1 MRKALGWPD
10 VLLSRKGCMANMSKK
25 NVYQI
30 VQKKGLNY
38 ILSSSLHADCGRK
51 YSLGEIGI
59 FMHLYY
65 QEDIDYYLSFLKKIP
80 SGVHIY
86 ISVSDMEMREKIE
99 NFIGQEKIPECHIID
114 KENRGR
120 DISALLV
127 AFRERILAYKYVCFV
142 HDKKAKGYNENV
154 LHETQ
159 EWIAGMWNNM
169 LASEA
174 YIFNVIDLLEDNEKL
189 GLLVPPE
196 MAGIWCNHAY
206 TDMWKTDFDNT
217 LKLAEYLD
225 LNCNIDFRYPPI
237 TIGTVFW
244 CKTDAM
250 RKLFNKKWLY
260 SDFREE
266 PLPLFGTLGHA
277 VERILAFVAQDAG
290 FDTAYVMSMEFAQDY
305 IFQLKDTLRE
315 AYKNLNDV
323 GIYSLARRELYS
335 TKQEKIAAYMSLHA
349 KNYFYGAGYFGKEC
363 FNIAA
368 KLGKKPDA
376 FLVSQRAQGKE
387 DYLGIPV
394 YAYDEVEVDEQ
405 TGILITVS
413 AIRQE
418 EIISMLREHG
428 IKDYLTIF

>member
-1 MRKALGWPD
+1 
-10 VLLSRKGCMANMSKK
+10 MANLSKE

-30 VQKKGLNY
+30 ARKKGLNY
-38 ILSSSLHADCGRK
+38 ILSSSLQADCSKK
-51 YSLGEIGI
+51 YSLDEIGI

-65 QEDIDYYLSFLKKIP
+65 LEDIDYYLSYLKRIP

-86 ISVSDMEMREKIE
+86 ISAADMKIREKIE
-99 NFIGQEKIPECHIID
+99 NFIGQEKISECYIMD

-127 AFRERILAYKYVCFV
+127 AFRERILAYKYVCFI
-142 HDKKAKGYNENV
+142 HDKKAKGFNENV
-154 LHETQ
+154 LDETQ
-159 EWIAGMWNNM
+159 EWIVGMWNNM
-169 LASEA
+169 LASET
-174 YIFNVIDLLEDNEKL
+174 YIFNVIDLLEKDEKL

-217 LKLAEYLD
+217 LKLAEYLNLD
-225 LNCNIDFRYPPI
+225 CNIDIQYPPI

-244 CKTDAM
+244 CRTDAM
-250 RKLFNKKWLY
+250 RKLFLRNWQY
-260 SDFREE
+260 TDFREE

-277 VERILAFVAQDAG
+277 VERILAYVAQDAG
-290 FDTAYVMSMEFAQDY
+290 FDTAYVMSMEFAQNY

-315 AYKNLNDV
+315 AYINLNDV

-335 TKQEKIAAYMSLHA
+335 VQQEKIAAYINLHR

-368 KLGKKPDA
+368 KIGKKPDA
-376 FLVSQRAQGKE
+376 FLVSHKSQGKE

-394 YAYDEVEVDEQ
+394 YAYDEIEIDEQ
-405 TGILITVS
+405 TGILVTVS
-413 AIRQE
+413 ATRQE
-418 EIISMLREHG
+418 EIVSMLKEHG
-428 IKDYLTIF
+428 IKDYMTIF

>member
-1 MRKALGWPD
+1 MEN
-10 VLLSRKGCMANMSKK
+10 LSRENM
-25 NVYQI
+25 YQI
-30 VQKKGLNY
+30 VREKGLNY
-38 ILSSSLHADCGRK
+38 ILSSVLRDNDSRK
-51 YSLGEIGI
+51 YSLDQIGI

-65 QEDIDYYLSFLKKIP
+65 REDIDYYLSFLTRIP
-80 SGVHIY
+80 LGVHIY
-86 ISVSDMEMREKIE
+86 ISASDGEVRGKIEDFIEREKIS
-99 NFIGQEKIPECHIID
+99 ECHIID

-127 AFRERILAYKYVCFV
+127 AFREKILTYKYVCFV
-142 HDKKAKGYNENV
+142 HDKKAKGYNEKV
-154 LHETQ
+154 LKETR

-169 LASEA
+169 LASET
-174 YIFNVIDLLEDNEKL
+174 YIFNVMDLFEKREEL

-196 MAGIWCNHAY
+196 AAGIWCNHAY

-217 LKLAEYLD
+217 LKLANYLN
-225 LNCNIDFRYPPI
+225 LNCNIDIQYPPI

-244 CKTDAM
+244 CRTDAM
-250 RKLFNKKWLY
+250 RKLFLKNWQY
-260 SDFREE
+260 SDFMEE

-277 VERILAFVAQDAG
+277 VERVLAYVSQDAG
-290 FDTAYVMSMEFAQDY
+290 FDTGYVMSGEFAQNY
-305 IFQLKDTLRE
+305 IFQLKDILRT

-323 GIYSLARRELYS
+323 GIYSLARGELYS
-335 TKQEKIAAYMSLHA
+335 ARQEKIVAYMNRHQ

-368 KLGKKPDA
+368 KIGKKPNA
-376 FLVSQRAQGKE
+376 FLESRKVEGKE
-387 DYLGIPV
+387 NYLGIPV
-394 YAYDEVEVDEQ
+394 YAYDEIEVDEQ

-418 EIISMLREHG
+418 EIVSVLKKQG